1 MANISYKKSTTE
13 KFDVKGY
20 LDASAST
27 ITYIEKDKDGETEVV
42 LDVQTF
48 LNKFAGSNVQ
58 ITIQNKSEEELKL
71 DSENT
76 SDDN

>member
-27 ITYIEKDKDGETEVV
+27 ITYIEKDTKTVIAHKILEKIFE
-42 LDVQTF
+42 
-48 LNKFAGSNVQ
+48 
-58 ITIQNKSEEELKL
+58 
-71 DSENT
+71 
-76 SDDN
+76 